1 MRVDEHLIQQLAERL
16 KQAVHDTRHIETAQI
31 QIVGLEDVRRRAGNL
46 WPELA
51 ARVRETS
58 RDFIGQRVGPH
69 DLVFPA
75 GDGFLVVYAE
85 AEGAPAKSQILQDE
99 LNAFY
104 LGGENTQFL
113 SVSVTHEQLIPTA
126 VIERLSAR
134 SAPAGQ
140 SAAPPTAAA
149 PGAVSLSVLPVWSV
163 QQEAVTGYWITPVH
177 PERRY
182 ARYGYDSAW
191 SETGWHEDDKDF
203 LELDLR
209 ILRRA
214 VDEAETSL
222 KRGRRCLV
230 GYSAH
235 STTLMNKGRRQT
247 FLQALAETPAEVRP
261 LLLGRVAEVQAG
273 TPMATIAD
281 WVHQQRPVVPRMAI
295 EVHHGQRDLTGLED
309 VGIFSVSCVLPVAN
323 PTAAEVATLSRT
335 ITTWGR
341 DLRRQNLKLRLDNLN
356 DPRLL
361 ALVTDAHVDFCTS
374 PRLWPAAP
382 AAEGMKPYSRD
393 QFLKALALPPAER
406 VPA

>member
-140 SAAPPTAAA
+140 SAA
-149 PGAVSLSVLPVWSV
+149 L
-163 QQEAVTGYWITPVH
+163 I
-177 PERRY
+177 ERVERAGDVVAGV
-182 ARYGYDSAW
+182 AR
-191 SETGWHEDDKDF
+191 
-203 LELDLR
+203 
-209 ILRRA
+209 
-214 VDEAETSL
+214 
-222 KRGRRCLV
+222 
-230 GYSAH
+230 
-235 STTLMNKGRRQT
+235 Q
-247 FLQALAETPAEVRP
+247 
-261 LLLGRVAEVQAG
+261 
-273 TPMATIAD
+273 
-281 WVHQQRPVVPRMAI
+281 
-295 EVHHGQRDLTGLED
+295 
-309 VGIFSVSCVLPVAN
+309 
-323 PTAAEVATLSRT
+323 AAEVLTRLAQT
-335 ITTWGR
+335 
-341 DLRRQNLKLRLDNLN
+341 KLAQTQ
-356 DPRLL
+356 L
-361 ALVTDAHVDFCTS
+361 AKTQ
-374 PRLWPAAP
+374 R
-382 AAEGMKPYSRD
+382 
-393 QFLKALALPPAER
+393 
-406 VPA
+406 